1 MKKLFTSAL
10 LALVLSINV
19 YAQEKTYF
27 DENWE
32 KTTQDNMEYYRE
44 TTPKGKLT
52 LIKDFYK
59 DGKLQMEG
67 LASDTTPNSEVF
79 DGKVTWYT
87 PEGKVLNFAT
97 YSNGQQVGP
106 AQTYDMNG
114 RLTEDV
120 VYKADGNFSGKM
132 FSYKDAEEG
141 MDFNIL
147 VEYENSTPVKTTVY
161 DNDIKGI
168 RNETIIDKDSN
179 TETKYYGEKGKYLGS
194 NTTSG
199 SGENMVVD
207 YYSSPMR
214 ISKIEK
220 YRKDGSVKEG
230 VVYSKTGKIL
240 QEQKMNKKDGYKTT
254 YDESGKKIGHLIYQY
269 DKENDIYNPMDG
281 NDYHLAYEY
290 SQISS
295 IDTYEKGSKVT
306 SKYFDEDGKLSS
318 EQFLKDDLIQ
328 EIKYYSPEGKL
339 KSTLTYKDGIPYNGT
354 TYEGFNETVYK
365 EGIIVNIKSFFE
377 GNNTKL
383 SFEKK
388 LNAKQTG
395 YDATVYDPKG
405 TILYTFT
412 QPISEDGEDYSFTA
426 QITQYV
432 KGKPANKSSVK
443 AGIIQSGKIRIKTW
457 DGAKELER
465 SGKWILLKLYNMDG
479 KLIQETKTLADAQEE
494 NASAEN
500 QTLISE
506 DDLYHLFD

>member
-67 LASDTTPNSEVF
+67 LASDPTPNSEVY

-87 PEGKVLNFAT
+87 PEGKVLSFAT

-106 AQTYDMNG
+106 AQTNDTKG
-114 RLTEDV
+114 RLTEDL

-132 FSYKDAEEG
+132 FTYKDAEDG

-147 VEYENSTPVKTTVY
+147 VDYENSTPVKTTVY
-161 DNDIKGI
+161 DDDIKGI
-168 RNETIIDKDSN
+168 RHETIIDKDSN

-194 NTTSG
+194 STTSG
-199 SGENMVVD
+199 SGENMMVD

-230 VVYSKTGKIL
+230 FIYSKTGKIL

-254 YDESGKKIGHLIYQY
+254 YDESGKKLGHLVYQY

-281 NDYHLAYEY
+281 DDYQLSYEY
-290 SQISS
+290 TQVSS
-295 IDTYEKGSKVT
+295 IDSYEKGSIVN
-306 SKYFDEDGKLSS
+306 SKYFDEDKKLSS
-318 EQFLKDDLIQ
+318 EKFLKDDVIQ
-328 EIKYYSPEGKL
+328 EIKYYSPDGKL
-339 KSTLTYKDGIPYNGT
+339 KSTLTYQDGIPYNGT
-354 TYEGFNETVYK
+354 TYEGFNETLYK
-365 EGIIVNIKSFFE
+365 DGIIVNIKNYYE
-377 GNNTKL
+377 GLNKL
-383 SFEKK
+383 NYEKK

-395 YDATVYDPKG
+395 YEAIVYDTKG
-405 TILYTFT
+405 TVLYTFT
-412 QPISEDGEDYSFTA
+412 QPFSEDGEDYYFTA
-426 QITQYV
+426 QITQYA

-443 AGIIQSGKIRIKTW
+443 AGVIQSGKIRLKTF

-479 KLIQETKTLADAQEE
+479 KLIQETKTLADTQDE

-500 QTLISE
+500 QTLLNE
-506 DDLYHLFD
+506 DDLYYPFD

>member
-1 MKKLFTSAL
+1 MKKLFASAL

-44 TTPKGKLT
+44 TTPKGKFT

-67 LASDTTPNSEVF
+67 LASDITPNSEVF

-87 PEGKVLNFAT
+87 PEGKIMSTVN
-97 YSNGQQVGP
+97 YSNGKQVG
-106 AQTYDMNG
+106 ASQSYDDKG
-114 RLTEDV
+114 RITEDM
-120 VYKADGNFSGKM
+120 VYKADGNFTGKM
-132 FSYKDAEEG
+132 MAYKDPENES
-141 MDFNIL
+141 FYNTITT
-147 VEYENSTPVKTTVY
+147 YENSLPVKTIIY
-161 DNDIKGI
+161 DEDIKGI
-168 RNETIIDKDSN
+168 RYETTSDKDGN
-179 TETKYYGEKGKYLGS
+179 YETKYYGEKGKLIGTS
-194 NTTSG
+194 PSG
-199 SGENMVVD
+199 SGEGLQVD
-207 YYSSPMR
+207 YYPNPMR

-220 YRKDGSVKEG
+220 TKNDGSIKESIIYAKNG
-230 VVYSKTGKIL
+230 QLL
-240 QEQKMNKKDGYKTT
+240 QEQKRNKKDGYKTT
-254 YDESGKKIGHLIYQY
+254 YDESGKKIGHLVYQY
-269 DKENDIYNPMDG
+269 DKENDIYQPTEG
-281 NDYHLAYEY
+281 EDYQLNYDYAL
-290 SQISS
+290 ISS
-295 IDTYEKGSKVT
+295 IDVYKNGSIIT
-306 SKYFDEDGKLSS
+306 SKYFDEEGKLSS
-318 EQFLKDDLIQ
+318 EKILKDDVTQ
-328 EIKYYSPEGKL
+328 EIKYYSPDGKL
-339 KSTLTYKDGIPYNGT
+339 KSTLAYKDGIPYNGT

-365 EGIIVNIKSFFE
+365 EGIIVNIKNFFE
-377 GNNTKL
+377 GANTKL

-405 TILYTFT
+405 TILYAFT